1 MRAGFSTHHH
11 QHRRWWPYLY
21 LCLAAMAVLYAISA
35 SFYSFF
41 TIPSSSTPAREEEEP
56 KCPHPSFKLP
66 KGERY
71 MLYAPHSGF
80 SNQVGELKNALLVS
94 ALLDRTLVLP
104 PVFDHHAV
112 ALGSCPKFRVND
124 ASEMRSM
131 AWNHI
136 SELIRDGRC
145 ASIFLNAFF
154 WLIGYPLFLHSYH
167 ILLCRWWMCLWPSY
181 FLWHSF
187 LIGTLSHCDYSKL
200 KAHCPEI
207 ALISCSHP
215 MFT

>member
-11 QHRRWWPYLY
+11 QQRRWWPYLY

-35 SFYSFF
+35 GSFYSF
-41 TIPSSSTPAREEEEP
+41 TIPASAREEEGP
-56 KCPHPSFKLP
+56 KCPHPSSKLP

-145 ASIFLNAFF
+145 SFIFLIWF
-154 WLIGYPLFLHSYH
+154 LGYYLFLHSYH
-167 ILLCRWWMCLWPSY
+167 SLLCRWMCLCLAIFY
-181 FLWHSF
+181 G
-187 LIGTLSHCDYSKL
+187 ILS
-200 KAHCPEI
+200 
-207 ALISCSHP
+207 
-215 MFT
+215 